1 MCQPTPPPKQG
12 KFGFSHKPSFS
23 SFVIPRQGSISN
35 LRQGSVSSLRQGS
48 TSNLRQGS
56 TTNLPFRGRP
66 SDTNSIAESYNSGQS
81 DITIIGNPPGPKRIK
96 SIANLFPRHII
107 GKRSQSRLG
116 QEADRSYEPPPP
128 MPYLDPS
135 ASYTSSS
142 FSTFASASPPST
154 SSIRQGKRKG
164 KQKAS
169 NIPPPLPPKD
179 DELTLDTNLESMEGI
194 IDLTARPSSSNDP
207 MSSSP
212 TSGFDS
218 SFPSSAFSHGGS
230 DSNHPSSTSPTTSM
244 FSNPFPPPSTV
255 AKKPRPPRPVPFMYD
270 KVSPMTQAP
279 PGMPIMKPFD
289 LLDSTAASWEAP
301 ESWAVERDGEDPAE
315 PPDYSSSEESVGG
328 GPGRPTSIGPA
339 NGIKKNK
346 QHRQSVR
353 PKPPPKTTKQSLS
366 NKAFKVRIYRA
377 NNTYHVASI
386 GLTVTVAD
394 LTPVLNAKL
403 LLDSARETHRL
414 YLKERGRGK

>member
-1 MCQPTPPPKQG
+1 
-12 KFGFSHKPSFS
+12 
-23 SFVIPRQGSISN
+23 
-35 LRQGSVSSLRQGS
+35 
-48 TSNLRQGS
+48 
-56 TTNLPFRGRP
+56 
-66 SDTNSIAESYNSGQS
+66 
-81 DITIIGNPPGPKRIK
+81 
-96 SIANLFPRHII
+96 
-107 GKRSQSRLG
+107 
-116 QEADRSYEPPPP
+116 
-128 MPYLDPS
+128 
-135 ASYTSSS
+135 
-142 FSTFASASPPST
+142 
-154 SSIRQGKRKG
+154 
-164 KQKAS
+164 
-169 NIPPPLPPKD
+169 
-179 DELTLDTNLESMEGI
+179 
-194 IDLTARPSSSNDP
+194 
-207 MSSSP
+207 
-212 TSGFDS
+212 
-218 SFPSSAFSHGGS
+218 
-230 DSNHPSSTSPTTSM
+230 
-244 FSNPFPPPSTV
+244 
-255 AKKPRPPRPVPFMYD
+255 
-270 KVSPMTQAP
+270 
-279 PGMPIMKPFD
+279 MPIMKPFD